1 MVRQECLVHRSEG
14 GRINEKEVGLLTHTV
29 KPNRN
34 QHPVVF
40 SPTGGVGKE
49 VHLRH
54 VVVLKVVD
62 LMGQVDFVVW
72 CCSVLGNTSQ
82 EKTFLSGIARI
93 GGRGGGGGRTL
104 PKFFVPF
111 PSM

>member
-1 MVRQECLVHRSEG
+1 MVRQERLVHRSEG

-93 GGRGGGGGRTL
+93 GVRVL
-104 PKFFVPF
+104 PIFFSNFFWPF
-111 PSM
+111 STV